1 MLKEVGA
8 SGQISLGKK
17 YAGQLFDMQVLE
29 DGRVQLLPVKV
40 VPIAQEELAAYP
52 TGDGGLTPERLAR
65 RKAAAARTP
74 EEKDA
79 ARDQWE
85 AENKEAIEAMNV
97 RVQKTGPTG
106 RRIHEWRKE
115 KAASSQ
121 EPAEQS
127 TRQWAEDHAAEIEQ
141 YNAWASERE
150 PYSQRVR
157 RWREE
162 GQALGTES

>member
-29 DGRVQLLPVKV
+29 DGRVQLMPVRV
-40 VPIAQEELAAYP
+40 VPVAREELAAYP
-52 TGDGGLTPERLAR
+52 TGDGWLTPERLAR

-74 EEKDA
+74 AQMDA
-79 ARDQWE
+79 ARTQWE
-85 AENKEAIEAMNV
+85 EENKEAIDAMNE
-97 RVQKTGPTG
+97 RAQKIGSMG

-115 KAASSQ
+115 KAASVP
-121 EPAEQS
+121 EPAQQS
-127 TRQWAEDHAAEIEQ
+127 TREWAESHAAEIDQ
-141 YNAWASERE
+141 YNDWASQYE

-157 RWREE
+157 RWREQ
-162 GQALGTES
+162 GDTSKP

>member
-17 YAGQLFDMQVLE
+17 YAGRLFDMQVLE

-40 VPIAQEELAAYP
+40 VPVAQEELAAYP

-85 AENKEAIEAMNV
+85 AQNKEAIEAMNQ
-97 RVQKTGPTG
+97 RMAKIGSMG
-106 RRIHEWRKE
+106 RRLHEWRKE
-115 KAASSQ
+115 KAAREQ
-121 EPAEQS
+121 GAKPAPADKS
-127 TRQWAEDHAAEIEQ
+127 A
-141 YNAWASERE
+141 
-150 PYSQRVR
+150 
-157 RWREE
+157 
-162 GQALGTES
+162 